1 MAEKVK
7 TPEEEQLERLVLG
20 ELYTPPTSTAE
31 FTPTDYGEAEAQAGY
46 GTSAYLPQLQQAY
59 TRWTTSGQS
68 LGEKAGKAIFGG
80 KALGNIAKAEKRLGD
95 IYIEGKKEEQ
105 RQKRLGDF
113 YTGLQTQII
122 DTRERIKSG
131 QLIPTPEGLNAIF
144 EQTYKANI
152 GKIKP
157 EDIPI
162 LEQQRKAFINAGMLY
177 GMSQDMKTKGRD
189 GGGGA
194 DEEFQMLKQ
203 IQGQINNSLAKID
216 KLDFNRYVL
225 LRSQNEAEAEKY
237 LQGVAGITGDELQAL
252 YGNLINYKQITTRH
266 PNWSDPITYETKR
279 QQLERAFRTGK
290 TTTGEESTTEMYQY

>member
-1 MAEKVK
+1 MSYRAETEPRLLYQT
-7 TPEEEQLERLVLG
+7 TPQGSSL
-20 ELYTPPTSTAE
+20 
-31 FTPTDYGEAEAQAGY
+31 AQAFGQLPAQY
-46 GTSAYLPQLQQAY
+46 QQSFGTAQASGMENANKLIGNIGSTLQTNLKYDVEMQQKVFDQLATAIREGNVPAVRSIATMIGATFGDKVAEQYIDAAQ
-59 TRWTTSGQS
+59 SGQS
-68 LGEKAGKAIFGG
+68 KPDTTEQAKGDLANQVMKPEQGLIGEPQTVSPARTQTGTTVRTPSEKALTEQKTYE
-80 KALGNIAKAEKRLGD
+80 EKH
-95 IYIEGKKEEQ
+95 
-105 RQKRLGDF
+105 
-113 YTGLQTQII
+113 
-122 DTRERIKSG
+122 
-131 QLIPTPEGLNAIF
+131 P
-144 EQTYKANI
+144 
-152 GKIKP
+152 
-157 EDIPI
+157 
-162 LEQQRKAFINAGMLY
+162 RK
-177 GMSQDMKTKGRD
+177 